1 MSIELTSNWTNSGNG
16 KFREPSEK
24 GWIISDAADGMTI
37 YAQKD
42 ISKNASGVKTEGQ
55 LAE

>member
-37 YAQKD
+37 YSQKD